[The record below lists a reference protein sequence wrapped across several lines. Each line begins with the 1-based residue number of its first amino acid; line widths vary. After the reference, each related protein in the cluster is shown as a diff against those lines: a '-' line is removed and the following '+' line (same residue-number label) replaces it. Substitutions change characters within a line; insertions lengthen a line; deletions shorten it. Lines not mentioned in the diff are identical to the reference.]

1 MPGAALLP
9 VWWQQASWQRLLK
22 GSSCLSCELIGSK
35 HLPVLLL
42 LLLVVVVVVVSW
54 LILLLLM
61 QLLLLP
67 LLPIKCRTAVRLTS
81 SQWRIRG
88 CRYHSCSTVLWCI
101 NSCASCFT

>member
-9 VWWQQASWQRLLK
+9 VVRQQASWQRLLK
-22 GSSCLSCELIGSK
+22 GSSSCELVGST

-42 LLLVVVVVVVSW
+42 LLVVVVSW

-67 LLPIKCRTAVRLTS
+67 LLPRKCRTAVRQTS
-81 SQWRIRG
+81 SQLRNNGR
-88 CRYHSCSTVLWCI
+88 S
-101 NSCASCFT
+101 